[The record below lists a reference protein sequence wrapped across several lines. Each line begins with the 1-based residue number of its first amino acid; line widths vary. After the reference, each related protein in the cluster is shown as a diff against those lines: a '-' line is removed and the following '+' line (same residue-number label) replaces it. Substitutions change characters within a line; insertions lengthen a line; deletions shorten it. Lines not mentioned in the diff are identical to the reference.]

1 MDIARFSIDKPVNVW
16 LMVVILLLGG
26 ILAMTKIGRLE
37 DPAFTIKQVKVYT
50 AYPGASAQKVERE
63 VTERLEIAIQQMP
76 QLKKVNSVS
85 SPGLS
90 EITVEVKSTY
100 DSDVLPQI
108 WDELRKRIR
117 DTASSLPTGT
127 QDPVVYDDF
136 GDVYGLYY
144 ALSAPDF
151 DTREL
156 REFARIIRRDLLTTD
171 GVAKVNVTGVQN
183 EQIVAYI
190 DPYQLAGLGISF
202 PDLASLFQ
210 DNLRPFNG
218 GRVKVDEKNVRIIV
232 ERAPDKL
239 EEISNL
245 SVVIPGTNRSLRVAD
260 IATLKLE
267 PADIQSVLVRY
278 NGAEALT
285 LSVSA
290 LADVNIVDVGE
301 RVNAKVDELLKQL
314 PVGITLTPIYD
325 QASVVDESVDGFIT
339 NLVMSVAVVTLT
351 LCLFMGWRSGVVV
364 GTVLLVTV
372 LGTILIMWLM
382 GIQLQRISLGAMVI
396 AMGMLV
402 DNAIVVAEGM
412 MLRMATGTTAKSAA
426 SFIVKRTQW
435 PLLGATIIGIAAF
448 SGIGLSNDAT
458 GEFLYSLFAVVL
470 VSLMI
475 SWVLAVTLVPVLGA
489 YFYRK
494 GMSQGENDK
503 PSAMPVSYTHLTLPT
518 SDLV

>member
-1 MDIARFSIDKPVNVW
+1 MDIARYSIDKPVNIW

-26 ILAMTKIGRLE
+26 LIAMANIGRLE

-50 AYPGASAQKVERE
+50 SYPGAGAEKVERE
-63 VTERLEIAIQQMP
+63 ITEPLEIAIQQMS
-76 QLKKVNSVS
+76 QLKKLNSVS

-90 EITVEVKSTY
+90 EITVEVESNF
-100 DSDVLPQI
+100 DSHELPQI
-108 WDELRKRIR
+108 WDELRKRLR
-117 DTASSLPTGT
+117 DASSALPTGA

-151 DTREL
+151 STREL
-156 REFARIIRRDLLTTD
+156 REFARIIRRELLTTE
-171 GVAKVNVTGVQN
+171 GVAKVTVTGVQT

-202 PDLASLFQ
+202 PDLTSLFA

-218 GRVKVDEKNVRIIV
+218 GRVKVDEKNVRLIV

-245 SVVIPGTNRSLRVAD
+245 SLVIPGTNRSIRVAD
-260 IATLKLE
+260 VATLKLE
-267 PADIQSVLVRY
+267 PADIQPVYIRY
-278 NGAEALT
+278 NGEEALT
-285 LSVSA
+285 LAVSA
-290 LADVNIVDVGE
+290 LNDVNIVDVGNQ
-301 RVNAKVDELLKQL
+301 VNAKVEHLLKTL

-325 QASVVDESVDGFIT
+325 QASVVDESVDGFIS
-339 NLVMSVAVVTLT
+339 NLVMSVVVVTLT

-364 GTVLLVTV
+364 GMVLLVTV
-372 LGTILIMWLM
+372 MGTILIMWLM
-382 GIQLQRISLGAMVI
+382 NIQLQRISLGAMVI

-412 MLRMATGTTAKSAA
+412 MIRMATGGTAKSAA

-435 PLLGATIIGIAAF
+435 PLLGATVIGIAAF
-448 SGIGLSNDAT
+448 SGPPQLEGD
-458 GEFLYSLFAVVL
+458 
-470 VSLMI
+470 
-475 SWVLAVTLVPVLGA
+475 
-489 YFYRK
+489 
-494 GMSQGENDK
+494 
-503 PSAMPVSYTHLTLPT
+503 
-518 SDLV
+518 